1 MESFLLLATEAAG
14 EISEGGFGLNFDIF
28 ESNLINLL
36 IIIGALFYFGRNFLG
51 NILKERKKKIVE
63 AIADSEAKVKT
74 GATALAEAQQNLAQA
89 QIKAGQI
96 LKEAEASA
104 QTAKESIL
112 RKAEQDVARLKET
125 AVQDLNAERDRA
137 IAQLRSRIAALA
149 LEQVES
155 ELRNNLSTSTQQTLI
170 DRSIVLLGGQPWKV
184 PYQVQKFLNPTPRLS
199 WLWLRNK
206 ILQKSLVKMWL
217 AC

>member
-1 MESFLLLATEAAG
+1 MESFLLLATEAAE

-63 AIADSEAKVKT
+63 AIAESETKAKT
-74 GATALAEAQQNLAQA
+74 GAAALAEAQQNLAQA
-89 QIKAGQI
+89 QIKAAQI
-96 LKEAEASA
+96 LKEAETSA
-104 QTAKESIL
+104 QAAKEAIIL
-112 RKAEQDVARLKET
+112 KAAQDVEKLKEN

-155 ELRNNLSTSTQQTLI
+155 ELRNISSSTQQSLI
-170 DRSIVLLGGQPWKV
+170 DRSIVLLGGKPWKV
-184 PYQVQKFLNPTPRLS
+184 PYQVQKFLNPTPRL
-199 WLWLRNK
+199 
-206 ILQKSLVKMWL
+206 
-217 AC
+217 

>member
-1 MESFLLLATEAAG
+1 M
-14 EISEGGFGLNFDIF
+14 
-28 ESNLINLL
+28 L

-96 LKEAEASA
+96 LKEAEISA

-112 RKAEQDVARLKET
+112 RKAEQDVVRLKET

-170 DRSIVLLGGQPWKV
+170 DRSIVLLGGQP
-184 PYQVQKFLNPTPRLS
+184 
-199 WLWLRNK
+199 
-206 ILQKSLVKMWL
+206 
-217 AC
+217 